1 MKGVFRFR
9 RTAAVLAG
17 AVTALVIASVGAFA
31 NPGQVTVCFPN
42 AGGAISTLPCTT
54 GETAVTLSTF
64 TATLRNFNKD
74 GVSGTF
80 PGDNIFHPVITMTQV
95 PDGFYFISAKSN
107 IDEAIETRTAWN
119 WECNLIVLPD
129 NAGYQLVDSWEVEQL
144 SDAVAN
150 LNAEVNI
157 GPTSTGTSTIRLDCR
172 SNVATGWVAAWSKIK
187 LIDAAN
193 LVQMNGL

>member
-1 MKGVFRFR
+1 MKGLFRFR
-9 RTAAVLAG
+9 RTAAVVAG
-17 AVTALVIASVGAFA
+17 AVTAVVIASVGAFA

-42 AGGAISTLPCTT
+42 AGGAISTTPCTST
-54 GETAVTLSTF
+54 ETAVTLSTF

-80 PGDNIFHPVITMTQV
+80 PGDNIFHPVITMTGV
-95 PDGFYFISAKSN
+95 PDGFYLIEAKTN
-107 IDEAIETRTAWN
+107 IDEAIEGGGTWN
-119 WECNLIVLPD
+119 WECNLIVQPD
-129 NAGYQLVDSWEVEQL
+129 NAGYQLVDSWEVERL

-150 LNAEVNI
+150 LDAELNI

-172 SNVATGWVAAWSKIK
+172 SNSLSGWVGQWSKIK

-193 LVQMNGL
+193 LVQMPGF